1 MHFSSLCS
9 PNDYLNTRFKPI
21 AYKGPSTEELGDIL
35 KAAMSITEFKISDSQ
50 QKELEKIKG
59 KFPVNI

>member
-1 MHFSSLCS
+1 MHFTFLCS
-9 PNDYLNTRFKPI
+9 PNYYLNVRFKPI

-35 KAAMSITEFKISDSQ
+35 KATMSITEFKISDSQ

-59 KFPVNI
+59 KFPVYI